1 MPRRICGFPPAWC
14 IARAIAMGQHQGPLA
29 KGAADSVSKRTEYVV
44 MGAEAGSKARRV
56 AELGVETLSE
66 QAWLELIGGA

>member
-1 MPRRICGFPPAWC
+1 
-14 IARAIAMGQHQGPLA
+14 MGQHQGPLA

-44 MGAEAGSKARRV
+44 MGAEAGSKARRA